1 MHDPILTSA
10 EKCSGCK
17 WVNSRKDSDR
27 NTKKGKKG
35 KKSHEMHRKIKSSI
49 RISHETHR
57 KREVAIEKIK
67 LYWDKLAN
75 AHGKIIR
82 FDHALYFH
90 VLCLIRMKIVRSG
103 ISGMEWNR
111 NFFLQLLSIPSYF
124 FYHVTFTTQQHKHVV
139 HYGNKKNSL
148 KHFNCSEPTKCGA
161 NKIQHKWNKSLIK
174 RRII

>member
-27 NTKKGKKG
+27 NTKKGKKR

-90 VLCLIRMKIVRSG
+90 VLCLIRMKIVHSG

-124 FYHVTFTTQQHKHVV
+124 LSCHIHDSTAQTRCPLWQ
-139 HYGNKKNSL
+139 KKISL